1 MEPSMNTLSNPNT
14 VHDPAGKYH
23 HTVSVPENS
32 EWLVISG
39 QVGMDGAGTIPGGAR
54 AQAEQAFRNILA
66 CLEANGMGRHDL
78 VKLTTYLTDARF
90 IGDYRAARSA
100 VIGDEILP
108 ASTLLIVS
116 GLAMPELLVEIE
128 AWAARSRA

>member
-1 MEPSMNTLSNPNT
+1 M
-14 VHDPAGKYH
+14 PAGKYH

-39 QVGMDGAGTIPGGAR
+39 QVGMDGAGTIAGGVR
-54 AQAEQAFRNILA
+54 EQAEQAFRNILA
-66 CLEANGMGRHDL
+66 CLDANGMDKQDL
-78 VKLTTYLTDARF
+78 VKLTIYLTDARF

-100 VIGDEILP
+100 VIGDEIRP